1 VEDNTLK
8 DGILRKSIKYIAR
21 LRYSADLK
29 LTRLLKAGRHHGL
42 YRLAGSCLRCGKC
55 CETPMIRIFSLFFY
69 LKSVRWAVITWQRHI
84 NGFEFISA
92 NRRDKRLVFRCTHW
106 DPATQLCDAYS
117 SRPGM
122 CRDYPRNQ
130 LDYPTPVF
138 FAGCGFRAVLRNAEK
153 FEASLATLDLPP
165 ETLQKL
171 KQDLQL

>member
-1 VEDNTLK
+1 M
-8 DGILRKSIKYIAR
+8 
-21 LRYSADLK
+21 
-29 LTRLLKAGRHHGL
+29 KAGRNHDL
-42 YRLAGSCLRCGKC
+42 FRLAGSCLHCGKC
-55 CETPMIRIFSLFFY
+55 CETPMIRIFPLFFY

-84 NGFEFISA
+84 NGFVFLWAS
-92 NRRDKRLVFRCTHW
+92 RRDKCLVFRCTHW
-106 DPATQLCDAYS
+106 DPVTRLCDAYS

-130 LDYPTPVF
+130 LDSPTPVF
-138 FAGCGFRAVLRNAEK
+138 FAGCGFRAVLQNADK